1 MPGADGPPVSPG
13 NAHTLHVWSSQA
25 PLFVYQRDFI
35 VLIITVQWSAWQ
47 FFTDTHC
54 SHLFSMPI
62 LSTFHGFISNYCSIT
77 CQFSLSLCH
86 KHRATQEKKGHPE
99 RKDIWYVYPLFLSP
113 KCFFYRQLQCP
124 PLILAPLVN
133 MNKGGCENKSGLFI
147 LLIFHSKNS
156 QNSNL
161 SLK

>member
-77 CQFSLSLCH
+77 CNFSLSLCH

-113 KCFFYRQLQCP
+113 KCFFYRQFSCTNVDSDVINNWLCFT
-124 PLILAPLVN
+124 
-133 MNKGGCENKSGLFI
+133 GTSWSSGADRI
-147 LLIFHSKNS
+147 SWAS
-156 QNSNL
+156 RC
-161 SLK
+161 